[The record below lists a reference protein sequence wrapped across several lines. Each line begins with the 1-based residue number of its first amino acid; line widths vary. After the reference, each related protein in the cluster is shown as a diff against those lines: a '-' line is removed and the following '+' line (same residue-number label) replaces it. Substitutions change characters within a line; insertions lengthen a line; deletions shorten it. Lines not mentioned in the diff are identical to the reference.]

1 MREHRPSAERTNRAD
16 GAHAGTRRSTTAH
29 CQRRVGAQR
38 GPGPRD
44 GERALP
50 FALVDQHGQTR
61 ALDEWLG
68 KGLVAVV
75 FYRSA
80 DW

>member
-1 MREHRPSAERTNRAD
+1 MGRTPARGARRRPTASAASVPS
-16 GAHAGTRRSTTAH
+16 G
-29 CQRRVGAQR
+29 
-38 GPGPRD
+38 GPGLAVN
-44 GERALP
+44 ERALP

>member
-1 MREHRPSAERTNRAD
+1 VN
-16 GAHAGTRRSTTAH
+16 
-29 CQRRVGAQR
+29 
-38 GPGPRD
+38 
-44 GERALP
+44 ERALP